1 MNQGAKM
8 KDTVRAW
15 AVAFVLTL
23 SIVLL
28 CCVSATEA
36 IDWFGKAKSM
46 LEEVNR
52 AAPKERSLTES
63 DIASG
68 LKEALAVG
76 TSRVVKQLG
85 AKDGFNADSFIH
97 IPLPQSFRTVQSAL
111 SKIGMSSMLDDLEL
125 RLNRAAEEAAPRA
138 KALFIASIKEM
149 TLDDVMGIYK
159 GPDDAATQYFKE
171 KMSDSLAAEM
181 RPVVEDSLS
190 DVGAIAAYDAAVG
203 QYKSIPFAPDV
214 RADLTGH
221 VIEKGMDGIFYYLA
235 KEEAAIRQ
243 NPAKRTTELLKKVF
257 GR

>member
-1 MNQGAKM
+1 M
-8 KDTVRAW
+8 KITGKIKLYA
-15 AVAFVLTL
+15 AACSISFG
-23 SIVLL
+23 IVLVGL
-28 CCVSATEA
+28 VSATEA
-36 IDWFGKAKSM
+36 IDWFDKAKSM
-46 LEEVNR
+46 LEEVHR

-85 AKDGFNADSFIH
+85 AKDGFNADSLIH

-138 KALFIASIKEM
+138 KELFVASIKEM

-171 KMSDSLAAEM
+171 KMSEPLAAEM
-181 RPVVEDSLS
+181 RPVVEKSLS

-203 QYKSIPFAPDV
+203 RYKSIPFVPDV

-221 VIEKGMDGIFYYLA
+221 VLEKGMDGIFYYLA

>member
-1 MNQGAKM
+1 MNITDKIKIYAAACSISFG
-8 KDTVRAW
+8 
-15 AVAFVLTL
+15 
-23 SIVLL
+23 IVLMGL
-28 CCVSATEA
+28 VSGAGA
-36 IDWFGKAKSM
+36 IDWLDRVKDMLGETQQAASGGK
-46 LEEVNR
+46 
-52 AAPKERSLTES
+52 SLTQG

-68 LKEALAVG
+68 LKEALTIG
-76 TSRVVKQLG
+76 TSRVVEQLG
-85 AKDGFNADSFIH
+85 VKDGFNADSLVH

-125 RLNRAAEEAAPRA
+125 RLNRAAEEAVPRA
-138 KALFIASIKEM
+138 KELFVASIKEM

-171 KMSDSLAAEM
+171 KMSEPLAAEM
-181 RPVVEDSLS
+181 MPIVEKSLS

-203 QYKSIPFAPDV
+203 RYKSIPFVPDV
-214 RADLTGH
+214 KADLTGH
-221 VIEKGMDGIFYYLA
+221 VLEKGMDGIFYYLA